1 MKTMETDDVIA
12 HQVPHIPKQHG
23 STVQSH
29 HTTLDRVISR
39 LEGKEYEH
47 SYYNPFLENRV
58 WKEKFKLKLC
68 GFQSHLFIKMYL
80 ICHQQFSCV

>member
-1 MKTMETDDVIA
+1 METDDVIA

-58 WKEKFKLKLC
+58 WKERQIQIETVWFPEP
-68 GFQSHLFIKMYL
+68 FI
-80 ICHQQFSCV
+80 H